1 MTNTWLSRRLQHSGP
16 AVLNLYAVSLAFC
29 AYACMFAFRKPFAAA
44 SYQNAAGW
52 DHQIQLKTAFVIAQ
66 LMGYGA
72 AKFFGIRF
80 CSEATRRWRAFQLIA
95 LIMAAELAL
104 VFFAVLP
111 VSLRPLAMFVN
122 GFPLGMVW
130 GLMVRYL
137 EGRQTS
143 DFLLAGLSCSFIVSS
158 GFVKDIGRALLAG
171 DAPFGVDWLR
181 PASPVSETWMP
192 AATGA
197 MFLLPFVVFV
207 LLLDQLPEPNA
218 ADAAARTL
226 RKPMD
231 RHERLRF
238 LKAFLPGLAALILFY
253 LFLTA
258 FRDFRDNYMADI
270 FDELGYRYADNQRLF
285 TATETVAAFAVM
297 TLMAGLVFFQNNR
310 AGLAA
315 AFVLMAAGAVLLSL
329 STVLWHAGMID
340 GFAWMTLLG
349 CGAYLAYVPYNSIL
363 FDRMI
368 ASTTFVGTAV
378 YAIYLADAVGYSGS
392 VAILIVKDVWS
403 LQTSRAE
410 FLAQLAIVA
419 SIVGV
424 TTMVFSAY
432 YFFYRAERPAETA
445 NEAAF

>member
-1 MTNTWLSRRLQHSGP
+1 L
-16 AVLNLYAVSLAFC
+16 LNLYAVSLAFC

-44 SYQNAAGW
+44 SYQDAAGW

-95 LIMAAELAL
+95 LILVAELAL

-158 GFVKDIGRALLAG
+158 GFVKDIGRSLLAG

-181 PASPVSETWMP
+181 PASSISETWMP

-197 MFLLPFVVFV
+197 MFLLPFVLFV

-231 RHERLRF
+231 RHERRRF
-238 LKAFLPGLAALILFY
+238 LTAFFPGLAALILFY

-285 TATETVAAFAVM
+285 TATETVAAFGVM
-297 TLMAGLVFFQNNR
+297 TLMAGLVFFRNNR

-315 AFVLMAAGAVLLSL
+315 AFVLMAVGAAVLAL
-329 STVLWHAGMID
+329 STILWHAGAIS

-349 CGAYLAYVPYNSIL
+349 LGAYLAYVPYNSIL
-363 FDRMI
+363 FDRLI
-368 ASTTFVGTAV
+368 ASTSYVGTAV
-378 YAIYLADAVGYSGS
+378 YAIYLADAVGYTGS
-392 VAILIVKDVWS
+392 VATQILKDVLALS
-403 LQTSRAE
+403 VSRAE
-410 FLAQLAIVA
+410 FLAQLAFLTSV
-419 SIVGV
+419 VGILV
-424 TTMVFSAY
+424 LAYSGCYFLLGRISFPEQSA
-432 YFFYRAERPAETA
+432 FLDAQAEQPSEPLG
-445 NEAAF
+445 